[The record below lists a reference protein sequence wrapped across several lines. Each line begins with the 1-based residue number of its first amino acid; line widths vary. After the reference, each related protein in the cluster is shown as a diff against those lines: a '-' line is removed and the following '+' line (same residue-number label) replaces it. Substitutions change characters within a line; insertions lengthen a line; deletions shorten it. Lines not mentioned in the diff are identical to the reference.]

1 VLDED
6 RAHPS
11 GRRGRGVV
19 DLAVPEDLTRLVS
32 LSDGV
37 FAFAMTLLVLNLVVP
52 TAGSIP
58 SNGSLWAYLRQQL
71 EGTANG
77 GPSPFEVYAIGFL
90 IIAIWW
96 RLHVRIFRD
105 LKAADSTIF
114 WLDILYLLFI
124 GITPFTVNILLRF
137 GSYPAAG
144 AFYSGDQMVV
154 GLIGAAI
161 RLHCHR
167 RPELSKGAP
176 PTDRQVLAL
185 FATPAIFA
193 AAAGVSLV
201 SPVGSE
207 VLWFGAILV
216 GAFMRR
222 IDSAEKLRLQ
232 AGELG

>member
-6 RAHPS
+6 RARPS
-11 GRRGRGVV
+11 GHRVRGVV

-37 FAFAMTLLVLNLVVP
+37 FAFAMTLLVLNLVAP
-52 TAGSIP
+52 TASQVP
-58 SNGSLWAYLRQQL
+58 SNGSLWDYLRHQL
-71 EGTANG
+71 EGTSGG

-124 GITPFTVNILLRF
+124 GITPFTINILLHF
-137 GSYPAAG
+137 GQFPAAG
-144 AFYSGDQMVV
+144 AFYSGDQMLV
-154 GLIGAAI
+154 GLIGAGI

-167 RPELSKGAP
+167 RPELCKGAP

-185 FATPAIFA
+185 FATPGIFA
-193 AAAGVSLV
+193 TSAAVALV
-201 SPVGSE
+201 SPVAAE
-207 VLWFGAILV
+207 VLWFAAIGV